1 MIVRFGKA
9 QLAQE
14 HAAHAV
20 VIVLSSV
27 DQYLLHNLSQLTR
40 HGARLMNCGHAP
52 TTETTFIVQT
62 IPRPLEPYRAIDPR
76 STQDKW
82 EVPATPG
89 RPVPLQGNRPH
100 DTQELGANPADGEA
114 ADNRPPSRCLWSWGA
129 RSESY
134 LAVGCNL
141 LFELGDLIAKDK
153 IILIKHL
160 LESRE
165 QLLAKWLVMPFQV

>member
-1 MIVRFGKA
+1 
-9 QLAQE
+9 
-14 HAAHAV
+14 
-20 VIVLSSV
+20 
-27 DQYLLHNLSQLTR
+27 
-40 HGARLMNCGHAP
+40 MNCGRAP
-52 TTETTFIVQT
+52 TTETTFIVRT
-62 IPRPLEPYRAIDPR
+62 IPGPPEPHSAVDPR

-89 RPVPLQGNRPH
+89 RPVLLQGSHLRDSRVPG
-100 DTQELGANPADGEA
+100 DNPADGEA

-129 RSESY
+129 RSEAY
-134 LAVGCNL
+134 LTVGCNL